1 MGQGA
6 CGGYLKRDF
15 SLIKSTKGSSS
26 QENNNDNMS
35 DAKRIADLEEKL
47 RRKEEE
53 IEGYQ
58 VNNSLLLSS
67 K

>member
-26 QENNNDNMS
+26 QENNNDDNMS

-58 VNNSLLLSS
+58 VKDPLG
-67 K
+67 

>member
-26 QENNNDNMS
+26 QENNNDDNMS

-58 VNNSLLLSS
+58 VKNSLG
-67 K
+67 

>member
-26 QENNNDNMS
+26 QENNNDDNMS

-58 VNNSLLLSS
+58 VKNYLG
-67 K
+67 

>member
-26 QENNNDNMS
+26 QENNNDDNMS
-35 DAKRIADLEEKL
+35 DAKKIADLEEKL

-58 VNNSLLLSS
+58 VKNSLG
-67 K
+67 